1 MLFRRIL
8 TYRLALYYLAAIFIT
23 ALGLSAMGVV
33 HQPVL
38 NLVFSSIVSLS
49 VCLGVNWAFV
59 YVFGAQ
65 SNWESVAISAII
77 ITLII
82 TPVGPGDLAGAG
94 FLALVSAWAMA
105 SKYLIAIR
113 KRHLFNPACFG
124 AVLVGMGLHRNV
136 SWWVGDNAVLLPV
149 ILLGGAMILS
159 RLRQFEMVTAFAVV
173 VLGISIAHGNH
184 GSVAGVVQ
192 SLSSMG
198 IHSMFCFFGL
208 VMLTE
213 PRTAP
218 PGHWQRAV
226 YGAVVG
232 LLFSPFTH
240 IGSYYFTPESAL
252 ICGNLFTFFSNKRR
266 MARWM
271 EKLGMKAAGSARA

>member
-8 TYRLALYYLAAIFIT
+8 TYRLALYYLAAILSA
-23 ALGLSAMGVV
+23 ALGLSAAGNV
-33 HQPVL
+33 HQSVL
-38 NLVFSSIVSLS
+38 NLAFSALVSLG
-49 VCLGVNWAFV
+49 VCLAVNWAFA
-59 YVFGAQ
+59 YVFGAD
-65 SNWESVAISAII
+65 SNSESVAISAII

-82 TPVGPGDLAGAG
+82 TPVAPGDLAGAG
-94 FLALVSAWAMA
+94 FLALVCAWAMA

-113 KRHLFNPACFG
+113 KKHLFNPACFG
-124 AVLVGMGLHRNV
+124 AALLGMGLHRNV
-136 SWWVGDNAVLLPV
+136 SWWVGDNAALLPV
-149 ILLGGAMILS
+149 ILLGGALILS
-159 RLRQFEMVTAFAVV
+159 RLRYFEMVAAFALV
-173 VLGISIAHGNH
+173 VLGISIAE
-184 GSVAGVVQ
+184 GSPGIAGMMQ

-218 PGHWQRAV
+218 LGRWRQIV
-226 YGAVVG
+226 YGASVG

-266 MARWM
+266 MKRWM
-271 EKLGMKAAGSARA
+271 EKLSIRNAPA